1 MLAANMRHADRLD
14 DVRNSR
20 RRARKSW
27 RLESSS
33 HPWLGIGQQG
43 KCGGRSNSLGQGVK
57 TLKTGRL
64 ETYNNSRYFQMA
76 TYSNTSRP
84 VQC

>member
-33 HPWLGIGQQG
+33 HPWLGMASV
-43 KCGGRSNSLGQGVK
+43 GRGSPGQGVK
-57 TLKTGRL
+57 TLKTRRL

>member
-33 HPWLGIGQQG
+33 HPWLGIGGAG
-43 KCGGRSNSLGQGVK
+43 KVAADP
-57 TLKTGRL
+57 TLLAKVSKL
-64 ETYNNSRYFQMA
+64 
-76 TYSNTSRP
+76 
-84 VQC
+84 